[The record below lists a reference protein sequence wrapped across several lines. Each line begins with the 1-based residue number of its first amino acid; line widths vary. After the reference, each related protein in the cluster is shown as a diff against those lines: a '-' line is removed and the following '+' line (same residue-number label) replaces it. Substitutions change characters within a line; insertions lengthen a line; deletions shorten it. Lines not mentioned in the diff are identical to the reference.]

1 MAVLVVKEYFN
12 GPTIVSLAKSAS
24 IQDVYDTFDVHAD
37 FEKIDIDEEK
47 YNELEEEKIY
57 DLIDLSNSIDDFDD
71 EDDDDEDN
79 DEDDDDDEEY
89 DTIGQI
95 WITTKSVTIEEPGD
109 VY

>member
-24 IQDVYDTFDVHAD
+24 IQDVYDTFDVRAE
-37 FEKIDIDEEK
+37 FEEIDIDEEK
-47 YNELEEEKIY
+47 YDELEEEKIY
-57 DLIDLSNSIDDFDD
+57 DLIDTSNSL
-71 EDDDDEDN
+71 
-79 DEDDDDDEEY
+79 DDDDEENEDEDDEEN

>member
-47 YNELEEEKIY
+47 YDELEEEKIY
-57 DLIDLSNSIDDFDD
+57 DLIDTSNSL
-71 EDDDDEDN
+71 
-79 DEDDDDDEEY
+79 DDDDEENEDEDDEEN

>member
-24 IQDVYDTFDVHAD
+24 IQDVYDTFDVRAE
-37 FEKIDIDEEK
+37 FEEIDIDEKK
-47 YNELEEEKIY
+47 YTELEEEKIY
-57 DLIDLSNSIDDFDD
+57 DLIDTSNAL
-71 EDDDDEDN
+71 DDDDEDYDEDE
-79 DEDDDDDEEY
+79 DEDDDEGY

>member
-24 IQDVYDTFDVHAD
+24 IQDVYDTFDVRAE
-37 FEKIDIDEEK
+37 FEEIDIDEEK
-47 YNELEEEKIY
+47 YDELEEEKIY
-57 DLIDLSNSIDDFDD
+57 DLIDTSNSIDDEDD
-71 EDDDDEDN
+71 EEDDEDKDDDDEG
-79 DEDDDDDEEY
+79 Y

>member
-24 IQDVYDTFDVHAD
+24 IQDVYDTFDVRAE
-37 FEKIDIDEEK
+37 FEEIDIDEEK
-47 YNELEEEKIY
+47 YDELEEEKIY
-57 DLIDLSNSIDDFDD
+57 DFIDTSNSIDDDEEDD
-71 EDDDDEDN
+71 ED
-79 DEDDDDDEEY
+79 EDDKED

>member
-24 IQDVYDTFDVHAD
+24 IRDVYDTFDVRAE
-37 FEKIDIDEEK
+37 FEEIDIDEEK
-47 YNELEEEKIY
+47 YDELEEEKIY
-57 DLIDLSNSIDDFDD
+57 DLIDTSNSIDDEDDEEDD
-71 EDDDDEDN
+71 ED
-79 DEDDDDDEEY
+79 EDDKED

>member
-24 IQDVYDTFDVHAD
+24 IQDVYDTFDVRAE
-37 FEKIDIDEEK
+37 FEEIDIDEEK
-47 YNELEEEKIY
+47 YDELEEEKIY
-57 DLIDLSNSIDDFDD
+57 DLIDTSNSI
-71 EDDDDEDN
+71 
-79 DEDDDDDEEY
+79 DDDDDEEDDEDEDDKED

>member
-1 MAVLVVKEYFN
+1 MEILVVKEYFN
-12 GPTIVSLAKSAS
+12 GPTIDSLEKSAS

-47 YNELEEEKIY
+47 YDELEEEKIY
-57 DLIDLSNSIDDFDD
+57 DLIDTSNSL
-71 EDDDDEDN
+71 
-79 DEDDDDDEEY
+79 DDDDEENEDEDDEEN

>member
-57 DLIDLSNSIDDFDD
+57 DLIDLSNSIDDEDDEEDD
-71 EDDDDEDN
+71 ED
-79 DEDDDDDEEY
+79 EDDKED

>member
-24 IQDVYDTFDVHAD
+24 IQDVYDTFDVRAE
-37 FEKIDIDEEK
+37 FEEIDIDEEK
-47 YNELEEEKIY
+47 YDELEEEKIY
-57 DLIDLSNSIDDFDD
+57 DLFDTSNAIDD
-71 EDDDDEDN
+71 EDDEEDDEDK
-79 DEDDDDDEEY
+79 DDDDEGY